1 MVKYEYIYCIHYR
14 YILNLFRGVSMLTD
28 VKLMDYE
35 EYLTS
40 ANDEELMFIN
50 ELYDQGQILEEGLR
64 DIISLNKHTKILV
77 ITSTRCKDSATI
89 LPFLIKLSQFN
100 ENIEVKFLLKNDNEK
115 LLSKLSGEMKVP
127 TIMVVD
133 NDNNVIRK
141 FIEFPKGVKDIL
153 INAPKEKT
161 QEIIDEMRN
170 GKYNNLIQ
178 LDLIKFITGKK
189 YEYISFERLD
199 K

>member
-28 VKLMDYE
+28 VKLMDQE
-35 EYLTS
+35 EYLS
-40 ANDEELMFIN
+40 NANDEEMIFIN
-50 ELYDQGQILEEGLR
+50 ELYDQGQILELGLR
-64 DIISLNKHTKILV
+64 DIINLNKHIKILV

-100 ENIEVKFLLKNDNEK
+100 ENIEVKFLLKNDNEEI
-115 LLSKLSGEMKVP
+115 LSKLSGEMKVP

-141 FIEFPKGVKDIL
+141 FVEFPKGVKDIL
-153 INAPKEKT
+153 INSPKEKT

-170 GKYNNLIQ
+170 GKYNDLIQ

-189 YEYISFERLD
+189 YEYVSFNRLD

>member
-1 MVKYEYIYCIHYR
+1 
-14 YILNLFRGVSMLTD
+14 MLTN

-35 EYLTS
+35 EYLRN
-40 ANDEELMFIN
+40 ANDEEMIFIN
-50 ELYDQGQILEEGLR
+50 ELYDQGQILEEWLR
-64 DIISLNKHTKILV
+64 DIISLNKHIKILV

-100 ENIEVKFLLKNDNEK
+100 ENIEVKFLLKNDNEE

-127 TIMVVD
+127 TIMVID
-133 NDNNVIRK
+133 NNNVIRK
-141 FIEFPKGVKDIL
+141 FVEFPKGVKDIL
-153 INAPKEKT
+153 INNPKEKT

-170 GKYNNLIQ
+170 GKYNDLIQ

-189 YEYISFERLD
+189 YEYISFNRLD

>member
-1 MVKYEYIYCIHYR
+1 
-14 YILNLFRGVSMLTD
+14 MLTN

-35 EYLTS
+35 EYLRN
-40 ANDEELMFIN
+40 ANDEEMIFIN

-64 DIISLNKHTKILV
+64 DIISLNKHIKILV

-100 ENIEVKFLLKNDNEK
+100 ENIEVKFLLKNDNEE

-127 TIMVVD
+127 TIMVID
-133 NDNNVIRK
+133 NNNVIRK
-141 FIEFPKGVKDIL
+141 FVEFPKGVKDIL
-153 INAPKEKT
+153 INNPKEKT

-170 GKYNNLIQ
+170 GKYNDLIQ

-189 YEYISFERLD
+189 YEYISFNRLD

>member
-1 MVKYEYIYCIHYR
+1 
-14 YILNLFRGVSMLTD
+14 MLTD
-28 VKLMDYE
+28 VELMDYE
-35 EYLTS
+35 EYLNN
-40 ANDEELMFIN
+40 ANDEEIIFIN

-189 YEYISFERLD
+189 YEYISFNKLD

>member
-1 MVKYEYIYCIHYR
+1 
-14 YILNLFRGVSMLTD
+14 MLTN

-35 EYLTS
+35 EYLRN
-40 ANDEELMFIN
+40 ANDEEMIFIN

-64 DIISLNKHTKILV
+64 DIISLNKHIKILV

-100 ENIEVKFLLKNDNEK
+100 ENIEVKFLLKNDNEE

-127 TIMVVD
+127 TIMVID
-133 NDNNVIRK
+133 NNNVIRK
-141 FIEFPKGVKDIL
+141 FVEFHKGVKDIL
-153 INAPKEKT
+153 INNPKEKT

-170 GKYNNLIQ
+170 GKYNDLIQ

-189 YEYISFERLD
+189 YEYISFNRLD

>member
-1 MVKYEYIYCIHYR
+1 
-14 YILNLFRGVSMLTD
+14 MLTN

-35 EYLTS
+35 EYLRN
-40 ANDEELMFIN
+40 ANDEEMIFIN

-64 DIISLNKHTKILV
+64 DIISLNKHIKILV

-100 ENIEVKFLLKNDNEK
+100 ENIEVKFLLKNDNEE

-127 TIMVVD
+127 TIMVID
-133 NDNNVIRK
+133 NNNVIRK
-141 FIEFPKGVKDIL
+141 FVEFPKGVKDIL
-153 INAPKEKT
+153 INNPKEKT

-170 GKYNNLIQ
+170 GKYNDLIQ